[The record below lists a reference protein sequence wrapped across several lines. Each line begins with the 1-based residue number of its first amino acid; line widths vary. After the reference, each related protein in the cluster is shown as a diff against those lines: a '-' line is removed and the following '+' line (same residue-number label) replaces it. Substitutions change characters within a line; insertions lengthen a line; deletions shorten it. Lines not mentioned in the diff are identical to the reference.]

1 MSEGRNVHKLPREL
15 LQEAHGS
22 SGCVRVVGRSQ
33 PLLALQRYRPEDAT
47 FPLDC
52 GGLANGWREESRRY
66 STPTPDLP
74 RLDSYSF
81 EWITGRFVHKGFD
94 VYPSSPAAP
103 ARRLGG
109 RRLVAVATALAVALL
124 QLPRLVRQL
133 RNCQITRP
141 KDFIGSRL
149 FRA

>member
-1 MSEGRNVHKLPREL
+1 MTKVLY
-15 LQEAHGS
+15 A
-22 SGCVRVVGRSQ
+22 
-33 PLLALQRYRPEDAT
+33 A
-47 FPLDC
+47 
-52 GGLANGWREESRRY
+52 
-66 STPTPDLP
+66 PDLP
-74 RLDSYSF
+74 HLDSSSF
-81 EWITGRFVHKGFD
+81 ELVTGRFVHEGFR

-109 RRLVAVATALAVALL
+109 CWLVAVATALAVALL

-133 RNCQITRP
+133 RNGQITRP

>member
-33 PLLALQRYRPEDAT
+33 PLFALQRYRPEDAT

-52 GGLANGWREESRRY
+52 GGFGNGWREESRRY

-74 RLDSYSF
+74 RLDSSSF
-81 EWITGRFVHKGFD
+81 EWIPGRFVHKGFD
-94 VYPSSPAAP
+94 VYPRLLPLLLVDLAA
-103 ARRLGG
+103 AGW
-109 RRLVAVATALAVALL
+109 LL
-124 QLPRLVRQL
+124 
-133 RNCQITRP
+133 
-141 KDFIGSRL
+141 SRL
-149 FRA
+149 LWPLHCCSYRD